1 LLAAAAA
8 AAQKKVKAE
17 EVKGGIDFGELE
29 AGVDNEK
36 ERKRACI
43 ICVGST
49 GTGKSTLIKV
59 MTGRDV
65 ESNPGADSVTTKS
78 SVYKKK
84 KQFGPMNQLWVDTQ
98 GWEDSDIDKQD
109 NQIFRDIFQ
118 CLVDENMTHISGI
131 IWNINPNERATDTLQ
146 RQARLIQRFGNLD
159 ESIWSRV
166 LIVCKKMQEPDLP
179 FQGAKKAISMA
190 QAMDI
195 ESQNVDTKMVPLLGF
210 TIYEDPHIQKKVNK
224 YKTRHRAKCPQSNNV
239 YSQHTSFDDRTEI
252 HFLETEEFCQMCLVA
267 ENSFEQCTSEMCVA
281 NRLNLSEDLYVMTD
295 DEIRKEVTL
304 KLDRFQQIQIKYRKQ
319 KCLACGV
326 VTDARLMPYTCH
338 TTSRRSHGQIHS
350 RHTEPGSS
358 FHTGQQPPYH
368 SEDGMPC
375 FSGTKFACC
384 GKTER
389 SFWNDKLLKNSGCK
403 NVWSCCERPLGS
415 EGCSQVLKHDCCQ
428 ASSKSHKLA
437 AVKRHIPVTEFPYPG
452 WGFNP
457 YNWDLGGCWAVQ
469 YGHVCGHPVG
479 TPGCRYKLYFF
490 FTHSPLL

>member
-1 LLAAAAA
+1 
-8 AAQKKVKAE
+8 
-17 EVKGGIDFGELE
+17 
-29 AGVDNEK
+29 
-36 ERKRACI
+36 
-43 ICVGST
+43 
-49 GTGKSTLIKV
+49 
-59 MTGRDV
+59 
-65 ESNPGADSVTTKS
+65 
-78 SVYKKK
+78 
-84 KQFGPMNQLWVDTQ
+84 
-98 GWEDSDIDKQD
+98 
-109 NQIFRDIFQ
+109 
-118 CLVDENMTHISGI
+118 
-131 IWNINPNERATDTLQ
+131 
-146 RQARLIQRFGNLD
+146 
-159 ESIWSRV
+159 
-166 LIVCKKMQEPDLP
+166 
-179 FQGAKKAISMA
+179 
-190 QAMDI
+190 
-195 ESQNVDTKMVPLLGF
+195 
-210 TIYEDPHIQKKVNK
+210 
-224 YKTRHRAKCPQSNNV
+224 
-239 YSQHTSFDDRTEI
+239 
-252 HFLETEEFCQMCLVA
+252 MCLVA

-304 KLDRFQQIQIKYRKQ
+304 KLDRFHQIQIKYRKQ

-338 TTSRRSHGQIHS
+338 TTSRTSHGQIHS

-384 GKTER
+384 GKIER

-415 EGCSQVLKHDCCQ
+415 DGCSQVLKHDCCQ

-479 TPGCRYKLYFF
+479 TPGCRDYFPCC
-490 FTHSPLL
+490 HRMEKEDEGGCQLEDSPGCEDFCIWCDERPGLRPEGCRLICCTCGGEWGKVHGCTVLPELRNHDVQDFKE